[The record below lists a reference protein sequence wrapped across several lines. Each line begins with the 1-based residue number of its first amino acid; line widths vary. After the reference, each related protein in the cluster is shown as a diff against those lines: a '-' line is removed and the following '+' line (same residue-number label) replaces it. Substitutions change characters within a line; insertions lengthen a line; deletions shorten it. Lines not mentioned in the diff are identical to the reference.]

1 MIAGKVL
8 RQIKHV
14 WSFRMQCAFVVR
26 ILKYLQEEME
36 RHLN

>member
-14 WSFRMQCAFVVR
+14 WSFRMQFKIFARGNGTPFE
-26 ILKYLQEEME
+26 LS
-36 RHLN
+36 